1 MAEVKKPEQKKDK
14 FKLAKE
20 FKAFISKGNVLDM
33 AVGLIIGSA
42 FTAIVNSLVGDLLMP
57 VLGLITGKMDFSEL
71 KLIIQPAVEEVLNEA
86 GEVVTPGVAE
96 ISINYGAF
104 IQSIISF
111 LLIALAVFALLKV
124 ISKLHRKKKEEPK
137 PEPKPK
143 PDPQIVLLTEIRDLL
158 KEKETTE
165 NK

>member
-1 MAEVKKPEQKKDK
+1 MAEEKKPEVKKDK

-42 FTAIVNSLVGDLLMP
+42 FTAIVNSVVGDLLMP
-57 VLGLITGKMDFSEL
+57 VLGLITGKVDFSQL
-71 KLIIQPAVEEVLNEA
+71 KWVLQPEELNEA
-86 GEVVTPGVAE
+86 GEVVVAE
-96 ISINYGAF
+96 VAVRYGVF

-111 LLIALAVFALLKV
+111 LLIALSVFILVKV
-124 ISKLHRKKKEEPK
+124 ISGLKRKKKEEPK
-137 PEPKPK
+137 PEPK

-158 KEKETTE
+158 KEKET

>member
-1 MAEVKKPEQKKDK
+1 M
-14 FKLAKE
+14 
-20 FKAFISKGNVLDM
+20 
-33 AVGLIIGSA
+33 
-42 FTAIVNSLVGDLLMP
+42 
-57 VLGLITGKMDFSEL
+57 
-71 KLIIQPAVEEVLNEA
+71 
-86 GEVVTPGVAE
+86 AE

-124 ISKLHRKKKEEPK
+124 ISKLHHKKKEEPK
-137 PEPKPK
+137 PEPK

-158 KEKETTE
+158 KEKETSA

>member
-1 MAEVKKPEQKKDK
+1 MAEEKKPEVKKDK

-42 FTAIVNSLVGDLLMP
+42 FTAIVNSVVGDLLMP
-57 VLGLITGKMDFSEL
+57 VLGLITGKVDFSQL
-71 KLIIQPAVEEVLNEA
+71 KWVLQPEELNEA
-86 GEVVTPGVAE
+86 GEVVVAE
-96 ISINYGAF
+96 VAVRYGVF

-111 LLIALAVFALLKV
+111 LLIALSVFILVKV
-124 ISKLHRKKKEEPK
+124 ISGLKRKKKEEPK
-137 PEPKPK
+137 PEPK

-158 KEKETTE
+158 KEKETADTAG
-165 NK
+165 K